1 MIKWENNMVE
11 KMEFRGRVVA
21 LAGGVGGARLTHG
34 LVNLLPPDQLS
45 IVVNTGDDFEHLG
58 LTICPDLDTV
68 TYTLAGLANPGS
80 GWGIEGDTFSCL
92 DALQRLGGA
101 TWFRLGDRDL
111 ATHIMRTN
119 LLRQG
124 RRLTE
129 VTHIITTQ
137 LGIRHALLP
146 MCDTPLRTM
155 VLTDQGEMDFQTY
168 FVREAFQPV
177 VKGFRWE
184 GIEEAKPTLEVMA
197 AINSASLVILC
208 PSNPFVSIDPILN
221 LPGVRP
227 ALAKCTILAVSPI
240 LGGKVVKGPAAKM
253 FRELGFEAS
262 AANVARHYMGLLS
275 GFVLDEIDTDL
286 VEEIQQSGI
295 AARAMPSLMPGIQE
309 RITVA
314 RRVLEFGLE
323 LQAEKKA

>member
-1 MIKWENNMVE
+1 MPE
-11 KMEFRGRVVA
+11 KKDFDVSVVA
-21 LAGGVGGARLTHG
+21 LAGGVGGARLAHG
-34 LVNLLPPDQLS
+34 LVNLLPPDQFS
-45 IVVNTGDDFEHLG
+45 IVVNTGDDFEYLG

-68 TYTLAGLANPGS
+68 AYTLAGLANPGT

-92 DALQRLGGA
+92 EAILRLGGS
-101 TWFRLGDRDL
+101 TWFRLGDQDL

-129 VTHIITTQ
+129 VTHTLTTQ
-137 LGIRHALLP
+137 LGVRHALLP

-155 VLTDQGEMDFQTY
+155 VLTDRGEMDFQTY

-177 VKGFRWE
+177 VKGIRWE
-184 GIEEAKPTLEVMA
+184 GIEEAKPTQEVMA

-221 LPGVRP
+221 LPGVRQ
-227 ALAKCTILAVSPI
+227 ALAKCTVVAVSPI

-253 FRELGFEAS
+253 FQELGVEAS
-262 AANVARHYMGLLS
+262 AANVARHYGGLLS

-286 VEEIQQSGI
+286 VEQVQQSGI
-295 AARAMPSLMPGIQE
+295 AARAMPSLMPRIQE
-309 RITVA
+309 RVRVA

-323 LQAEKKA
+323 LQAERKA